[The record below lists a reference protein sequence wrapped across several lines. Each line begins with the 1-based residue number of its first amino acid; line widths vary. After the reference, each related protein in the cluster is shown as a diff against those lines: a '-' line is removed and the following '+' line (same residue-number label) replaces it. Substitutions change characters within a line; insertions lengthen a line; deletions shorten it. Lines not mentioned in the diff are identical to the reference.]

1 MATTRPSVAEDAALL
16 TSPTSTA
23 PPGQAASVQPETGI
37 KDVLVLGP
45 GVSLAFKGDSLV
57 IKDKT
62 LTKKQ
67 RSRICGI
74 PVGASPSEY
83 VVPFYNVLWAEL
95 LGNAVFIDIATV
107 SKKHTRP
114 LKLTFAIHDISEA
127 AINPWIEELLNR
139 AYGGA
144 QRRKRAKVL
153 VNPHAGPGGAVK
165 IWDNEVKPI
174 FDAARMAL
182 DVAHTTFSGE
192 AVGLCQALNVDD
204 YDVVIPCSGDG
215 LPHEVFNGLGKRPD
229 ARRALQHLAVAHIPC
244 GSGNGMSCNLNG
256 TPNPSLAA
264 LAIVKGVRTPM
275 DLVSLSQG
283 DNRILSFLSQSLG
296 IIAEADLGTENMR
309 WMGAARFDVGVVQ
322 RIFAKKTYPCEVS
335 IKVEISNKD
344 EIKSHYKKE
353 QESVGYTMRK
363 EATSSGRAESTEDDS
378 MSTSA
383 EGGDGLPPLK
393 YGTIRDKVPSDWET
407 TTLENLGNFYC
418 GNMAWMAPNAN
429 FFSAACANDG
439 LMDLVTNDGN
449 ISPLKYLDL
458 MTSVE
463 SGQFFDKPA
472 TSYKKVVAYRIT
484 PRSKEGYISVDGER
498 VPFEPFQA
506 EVHQGLATVLSK
518 NGKYE
523 GPGPMGWEKA
533 DVAAKDTAATAS

>member
-1 MATTRPSVAEDAALL
+1 MATTRPSAAEDAALL
-16 TSPTSTA
+16 ASPT
-23 PPGQAASVQPETGI
+23 GQTGSAQQPETGI

-45 GVSLAFKGDSLV
+45 GVSLAFKSDSLV
-57 IKDKT
+57 IKGNRTDKT
-62 LTKKQ
+62 LTKRQ
-67 RSRICGI
+67 RSKICGI
-74 PVGASPSEY
+74 PIGASPSEY
-83 VVPFYNVLWAEL
+83 VVPYYNVLWAEL
-95 LGNAVFIDIATV
+95 LGNAVFVDIATV
-107 SKKHTRP
+107 SKKNTRP
-114 LKLTFAIHDISEA
+114 LKLTFAIHDVSEA
-127 AINPWIEELLNR
+127 AIAPWIEKLLNR

-165 IWDNEVKPI
+165 IWKNELASAKSSTLMNTMWLFPALAMVYRTK
-174 FDAARMAL
+174 FSTVWVSGLMRAARCNSL
-182 DVAHTTFSGE
+182 LLRIS
-192 AVGLCQALNVDD
+192 
-204 YDVVIPCSGDG
+204 
-215 LPHEVFNGLGKRPD
+215 
-229 ARRALQHLAVAHIPC
+229 C

-256 TPNPSLAA
+256 TYNPSLAA
-264 LAIVKGVRTPM
+264 LAIVKGVRTPV

-322 RIFAKKTYPCEVS
+322 RIFAKKTYPCEISV
-335 IKVEISNKD
+335 KVQMSSKD

-353 QESVGYTMRK
+353 HESVDYTMRK
-363 EATSSGRAESTEDDS
+363 EAIASGRAESTEDDS
-378 MSTSA
+378 MSCSA
-383 EGGDGLPPLK
+383 ESGDGLPPLK

-407 TTLENLGNFYC
+407 VTLENLGNFYC

-449 ISPLKYLDL
+449 ISALKYLDL

-463 SGQFFDKPA
+463 SGHFFDKPA

-523 GPGPMGWEKA
+523 APGPMGWEKA
-533 DVAAKDTAATAS
+533 DVAAKDTVAAAP

>member
-1 MATTRPSVAEDAALL
+1 MATTRPSASEDTALL
-16 TSPTSTA
+16 ATSTSNA
-23 PPGQAASVQPETGI
+23 PPGQAGSALPEAGI
-37 KDVLVLGP
+37 KDVLALGP

-62 LTKKQ
+62 LTRRQ
-67 RSRICGI
+67 RSKICGI
-74 PVGASPSEY
+74 PIGASPSEY
-83 VVPFYNVLWAEL
+83 VVPLYNVLWAEL
-95 LGNAVFIDIATV
+95 LGNAIFVDIATV
-107 SKKHTRP
+107 SKKTTHP
-114 LKLTFAIHDISEA
+114 LKLTFATHDVSEA
-127 AINPWIEELLNR
+127 AITPWIEELLNR

-165 IWDNEVKPI
+165 IWEN
-174 FDAARMAL
+174 
-182 DVAHTTFSGE
+182 E
-192 AVGLCQALNVDD
+192 AVGLCQELNIDD
-204 YDVVIPCSGDG
+204 YDIVIPCSGDG

-229 ARRALQHLAVAHIPC
+229 ARRALQQIAVAHIPC

-256 TPNPSLAA
+256 TFIPSLSA
-264 LAIVKGVRTPM
+264 LAIVKGVRTPI

-322 RIFAKKTYPCEVS
+322 RIFAKKTYPCEISV
-335 IKVEISNKD
+335 KVEMSSKD

-353 QESVGYTMRK
+353 QEIVDHMVRK
-363 EATSSGRAESTEDDS
+363 EAMSSGRAGSTEDDS

-383 EGGDGLPPLK
+383 ESGDGLPPLK
-393 YGTIRDKVPSDWET
+393 YGTIKDKVPSDWET
-407 TTLENLGNFYC
+407 VTLENLGNFYC

-506 EVHQGLATVLSK
+506 EVHQGLATVISK

-523 GPGPMGWEKA
+523 APGPTGWENA
-533 DVAAKDTAATAS
+533 DAAAKDAAAAAS

>member
-1 MATTRPSVAEDAALL
+1 MATTRPSASEDTALL
-16 TSPTSTA
+16 ATSTSNA
-23 PPGQAASVQPETGI
+23 PPGQAGSALPEAGI
-37 KDVLVLGP
+37 KDVLALGP

-62 LTKKQ
+62 LTRRQ
-67 RSRICGI
+67 RSKICGI
-74 PVGASPSEY
+74 PIGASPSEY
-83 VVPFYNVLWAEL
+83 VVPLYNVLWAEL
-95 LGNAVFIDIATV
+95 LGNAIFVDIATV
-107 SKKHTRP
+107 SKKTTHP
-114 LKLTFAIHDISEA
+114 LKLTFATHDVSEA
-127 AINPWIEELLNR
+127 AITPWIEELLNR

-165 IWDNEVKPI
+165 IWENEVKPI
-174 FDAARMAL
+174 FDSARMSL
-182 DVAHTTFSGE
+182 DIVHTKFSGE
-192 AVGLCQALNVDD
+192 AVGLCQELNIDD
-204 YDVVIPCSGDG
+204 YDIVIPCSGDG

-229 ARRALQHLAVAHIPC
+229 ARRALQQIAVAHIPC

-256 TPNPSLAA
+256 TFIPSLSA
-264 LAIVKGVRTPM
+264 LAIVKGVRTPI

-322 RIFAKKTYPCEVS
+322 RIFAKKTYPCEISV
-335 IKVEISNKD
+335 KVEMSSKD

-353 QESVGYTMRK
+353 QEIVDHMVRK
-363 EATSSGRAESTEDDS
+363 EAMSSGRAGSTEDDS

-383 EGGDGLPPLK
+383 ESGDGLPPLK
-393 YGTIRDKVPSDWET
+393 YGTIKDKVPSDWET
-407 TTLENLGNFYC
+407 VTLENLGNFYC

-506 EVHQGLATVLSK
+506 EVHQGLATVISK

-523 GPGPMGWEKA
+523 APGPTGWENA
-533 DVAAKDTAATAS
+533 DAAAKDAAAAAS